1 MLYRLLQYSGVKRSS
16 RILLEAES
24 LVESIDDSDDSKRYR
39 VALRLLLS
47 DFGRP
52 MAWFVPSIRPTI
64 LSDISF
70 RRPLLWGGG
79 EGARRVPSLGLF
91 SDLDSD
97 RPDGCGHVFSKGFR
111 FDSLLSCAACRI
123 GASASFTSS

>member
-47 DFGRP
+47 EFGRP
-52 MAWFVPSIRPTI
+52 MAWFVPSILSTI

-70 RRPLLWGGG
+70 RRPLLWGSG
-79 EGARRVPSLGLF
+79 EGARYATSLGFF

-97 RPDGCGHVFSKGFR
+97 CKMDDINTLTKYRYTLKVY
-111 FDSLLSCAACRI
+111 
-123 GASASFTSS
+123 